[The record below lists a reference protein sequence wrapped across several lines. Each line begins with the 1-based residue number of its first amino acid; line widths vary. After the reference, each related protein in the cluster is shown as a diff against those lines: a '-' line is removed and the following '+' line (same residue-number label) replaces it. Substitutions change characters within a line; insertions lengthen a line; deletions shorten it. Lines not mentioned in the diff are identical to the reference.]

1 MAATLT
7 TLSSV
12 LKTYY
17 LPKVREQL
25 NQKSVLY
32 DRLKK
37 YQETVDGTNYTYALH
52 TSRNASAG
60 RGSTDGGAFAAPGNQ
75 GYTTAIIPEKALN
88 AGIEV
93 TGRLIKSSKT
103 DQGSFVRAV
112 KSEVDGAQRDLVRAI
127 NRQLHSDGTDA
138 LAFWKAADDTSGTSV
153 DDGQGNAF
161 VHLGN
166 GTTTADLID
175 ATDNSTVLGNDLVV
189 TLGAEAATA
198 FAITWSGTVTGS
210 ATGDY
215 LVLNDTL
222 GLQLMGIRG
231 VISDSNPPLLSAGLE
246 GISVTAGNSFWK
258 AQVFSNSGTLRALS
272 LPLMQRPLSKIA
284 RNSDYDE
291 SDVQFLMSNTGVRD
305 KYIDLVLADKRS
317 VNTMTLDGGQE
328 SVEFNGKPIIID
340 PQCRENVLYYINPK
354 TMNVL
359 TSSDGIVWADFE
371 DGQMFQKKP
380 GSGTYYDAYQAFL
393 VLYGELAVSARNGN
407 GLLSDIAI
415 S

>member
-7 TLSSV
+7 TLASV
-12 LKTYY
+12 LKTFY

-32 DRLKK
+32 QRLKK

-52 TSRNASAG
+52 TGRNTSAG
-60 RGSTDGGAFAAPGNQ
+60 RGMSDGGAFPSPGNQ
-75 GYTTAIIPEKALN
+75 AYTTCIVPEKAISG
-88 AGIEV
+88 GIEI

-112 KSEVDGAQRDLVRAI
+112 KSEVDGVQRDMVRAI

-138 LAFWKAADDTSGTSV
+138 LAFWTGADDTTGTTV

-166 GTTTADLID
+166 GTTTCDLID
-175 ATDNSTVLGNDLVV
+175 ASDNSSVLGNDIVV
-189 TLGAEAATA
+189 TLGAEAASN
-198 FAITWSGTVTGS
+198 FAITWTGTVTGS
-210 ATGDY
+210 ADGDY

-231 VISDSNPPLLSAGLE
+231 VIAAANPPLLAAGLQ
-246 GISVTAGNSFWK
+246 GISVTNGNNYWK
-258 AQVFSNSGTLRALS
+258 AQVFSNSGTLRDLS
-272 LPLMQRPLSKIA
+272 LPLMQRPLSKIS
-284 RNSDYDE
+284 RNSDFDE
-291 SDVQFLMSNTGVRD
+291 SDVAFLMCNTGVRD

-328 SVEFNGKPIIID
+328 SVEFNGKPIVID

-380 GSGTYYDAYQAFL
+380 GTQTYYDAYQAFL
-393 VLYGELAVSARNGN
+393 VMYGELAVSARNGN
-407 GLLSDIAI
+407 GLLSDITIA
-415 S
+415 

>member
-1 MAATLT
+1 
-7 TLSSV
+7 
-12 LKTYY
+12 
-17 LPKVREQL
+17 
-25 NQKSVLY
+25 
-32 DRLKK
+32 
-37 YQETVDGTNYTYALH
+37 
-52 TSRNASAG
+52 
-60 RGSTDGGAFAAPGNQ
+60 
-75 GYTTAIIPEKALN
+75 
-88 AGIEV
+88 V
-93 TGRLIKSSKT
+93 TW
-103 DQGSFVRAV
+103 V
-112 KSEVDGAQRDLVRAI
+112 
-127 NRQLHSDGTDA
+127 
-138 LAFWKAADDTSGTSV
+138 
-153 DDGQGNAF
+153 
-161 VHLGN
+161 
-166 GTTTADLID
+166 
-175 ATDNSTVLGNDLVV
+175 
-189 TLGAEAATA
+189 
-198 FAITWSGTVTGS
+198 GTVSGS
-210 ATGDY
+210 ADGDY

-231 VISDSNPPLLSAGLE
+231 VIDTANPPLLVAGLQ
-246 GISVTAGNSFWK
+246 GISTTAGNAYWK
-258 AQVFSNSGTLRALS
+258 AQVFANSGTLRALS

-284 RNSDYDE
+284 RNSDFDE

-393 VLYGELAVSARNGN
+393 VMYGELACSARNGN
-407 GLLSDIAI
+407 GLLADIAI

>member
-7 TLSSV
+7 TLATV

-25 NQKSVLY
+25 NMKSVLY

-37 YQETVDGTNYTYALH
+37 YQETVDGKNYTYALH
-52 TSRNASAG
+52 TSRNSSAG
-60 RGSTDGGAFAAPGNQ
+60 RGMSDGGLFAAPGNQ
-75 GYTTAIIPEKALN
+75 GYTNSIVPEKAQS
-88 AGIEV
+88 AGVEI

-127 NRQLHSDGTDA
+127 NRQLNSDGTDA
-138 LAFWKAADDTSGTSV
+138 LAFWTAADDVSGTNV

-175 ATDNSTVLGNDLVV
+175 ASDNSTVLGNDIVV
-189 TLGAEAATA
+189 TLGAENTNS
-198 FAITWSGTVTGS
+198 FAITWSGTVSGS
-210 ATGDY
+210 ADGDY

-222 GLQLMGIRG
+222 GLQLMGIQG
-231 VISDSNPPLLSAGLE
+231 VIATTDPPLLSTGLQ
-246 GISVTAGNSFWK
+246 GLTTTNGNNFWK
-258 AQVFSNSGTLRALS
+258 AQVFSNSGTLRSLS

-291 SDVQFLMSNTGVRD
+291 SDVQFLLANTGVRD

-380 GSGTYYDAYQAFL
+380 GSGSYYDAYVAYL
-393 VLYGELAVSARNGN
+393 VLYGELAVGARNGN
-407 GLLSDIAI
+407 GLLSDLTIA
-415 S
+415 

>member
-12 LKTYY
+12 LKTLY
-17 LPKVREQL
+17 LPKVKEQL
-25 NQKSVLY
+25 NMKSVLY
-32 DRLKK
+32 DRMKK

-52 TSRNASAG
+52 TGRNTSAG
-60 RGSTDGGAFAAPGNQ
+60 RGMSDGGAFATPGNQ
-75 GYTTAIIPEKALN
+75 AYTTSVIPEKALSG
-88 AGIEV
+88 GIEI

-112 KSEVDGAQRDLVRAI
+112 KSEVDGVQRDLIRAI

-138 LAFWKAADDTSGTSV
+138 LAFWTGADDVSGTNV
-153 DDGQGNAF
+153 DDKKGNAF

-166 GTTTADLID
+166 GTTTCDLID
-175 ATDNSTVLGNDLVV
+175 ASDNSTVLGTSIVV
-189 TLGAEAATA
+189 TLGAENTNS
-198 FAITWSGTVTGS
+198 FAITWTGTVSGS
-210 ATGDY
+210 ADEDY
-215 LVLNDTL
+215 LVLDGTL
-222 GLQLMGIRG
+222 GKQIQGIGG
-231 VISDSNPPLLSAGLE
+231 VISASDPPLASLQGLAVA
-246 GISVTAGNSFWK
+246 SNAWWK
-258 AQVFSNSGTLRALS
+258 AQEFNNSATLRDLS
-272 LPLMQRPLSKIA
+272 LALMQRPLSRIS

-291 SDVQFLMSNTGVRD
+291 SDVQFLMANTGVRD

-340 PQCRENVLYYINPK
+340 PQCRENVLYYVNPK
-354 TMNVL
+354 TMSVL

-380 GSGTYYDAYQAFL
+380 GTQTYYDAYQAFL
-393 VLYGELAVSARNGN
+393 VFYGNLACSARNGN
-407 GLLSDIAI
+407 GLLSDISI

>member
-12 LKTYY
+12 LKTLY

-25 NQKSVLY
+25 NMKSVLY

-37 YQETVDGTNYTYALH
+37 YQETVDGVNYTYALH
-52 TSRNASAG
+52 TSRNTSAG
-60 RGSTDGGAFAAPGNQ
+60 RGMTDGGQFPTPGNQ
-75 GYTTAIIPEKALN
+75 GYTPSIVPEKQSSS
-88 AGIEV
+88 GVEV
-93 TGRLIKSSKT
+93 TGRLIKASKT

-112 KSEVDGAQRDLVRAI
+112 KSEVDGAQRDLIRAI
-127 NRQLHSDGTDA
+127 NRQFHSDGTDA
-138 LAFWKAADDTSGTSV
+138 LAFWTSADDVSGTTI

-166 GTTTADLID
+166 GTTTCDLI
-175 ATDNSTVLGNDLVV
+175 ATSDNSTKHGTAIVV
-189 TLGAEAATA
+189 TLGAESASSFAATW
-198 FAITWSGTVTGS
+198 TGTVSGS

-215 LVLNDTL
+215 LVLDSTL
-222 GLQLMGIRG
+222 GNQFMGIRG
-231 VISDSNPPLLSAGLE
+231 VISASDPALASLQ
-246 GISVTAGNSFWK
+246 GIPVATNSWWK
-258 AQVFSNSGTLRALS
+258 AQSFTNSGTLRDLS

-291 SDVQFLMSNTGVRD
+291 SDVQFLMANTGVRD

-317 VNTMTLDGGQE
+317 VNTLTLDGGQE

-340 PQCRENVLYYINPK
+340 PQCRENTLYYINPK
-354 TMNVL
+354 TMNFL
-359 TSSDGIVWADFE
+359 TSSDGVVWADFE

-380 GSGTYYDAYQAFL
+380 GSGSYFDAYQAYL
-393 VLYGELAVSARNGN
+393 VVYGNLACAARNGN
-407 GLLSDIAI
+407 GILGDLII